1 MRALVWFWGVVLL
14 VLLAVG
20 GMLQALGPPSAVMA
34 VKLPLPVAAPHAA
47 AWNGQIADPN
57 PALLQPGRN
66 RAAGLLPRVAGDG
79 RTARKVYARPAPAP
93 DGRPRVALVLAG
105 FGAAEADSRAAVA
118 LPGAVTLAVSAYAR
132 DPDALL
138 AAARAAGHEL
148 LASLPMES
156 LRFPLDDAGQHSLL
170 TGAAPEEN
178 LANLEIVMGRL
189 QGYVG
194 MTGVSDGLLGERFAA
209 QSSSFAQ
216 VLEELGRRGLL
227 YVDPRPPGPDL
238 APLPPG
244 VAGRNADLVLDDTP
258 ARANIEGRLAELERI
273 ARARGSAI
281 GVAARLRPVTLE
293 RVAAWARDAE
303 TRGIVLIPVSA
314 LVPDPDGAP
323 AH

>member
-1 MRALVWFWGVVLL
+1 
-14 VLLAVG
+14 
-20 GMLQALGPPSAVMA
+20 
-34 VKLPLPVAAPHAA
+34 
-47 AWNGQIADPN
+47 
-57 PALLQPGRN
+57 
-66 RAAGLLPRVAGDG
+66 
-79 RTARKVYARPAPAP
+79 
-93 DGRPRVALVLAG
+93 
-105 FGAAEADSRAAVA
+105 
-118 LPGAVTLAVSAYAR
+118 
-132 DPDALL
+132 
-138 AAARAAGHEL
+138 
-148 LASLPMES
+148 MES
-156 LRFPLDDAGQHSLL
+156 VRFPLDDAGQHSLL

-209 QSSSFAQ
+209 QSSTFAQ